1 MIPPEVPS
9 SSITNVKIA
18 KWLKYQTKIHK
29 RQMTTKRRKSIQ
41 MITKRRKIQR

>member
-29 RQMTTKRRKSIQ
+29 RQMTTKRRKIQ
-41 MITKRRKIQR
+41 T